1 MAVQPSPQPTV
12 LVIEDNDDARM
23 ALVAL
28 LELDGYLVQP
38 APDGTAGIEVIRA
51 KNPDAVL
58 IDIGL
63 PGMDGYEVAKRIRTM
78 PGRQPFL
85 VALTGYGEAEDR
97 RRALDAGFDAH
108 LVKPVDPA
116 ELSALLIRE
125 IPGRG
130 SRG

>member
-38 APDGTAGIEVIRA
+38 APDGTVGIEVIRA

-63 PGMDGYEVAKRIRTM
+63 PGMDGYEVAERLR
-78 PGRQPFL
+78 RQAGPSKIVL
-85 VALTGYGEAEDR
+85 VALTGYGQEEDR
-97 RRALDAGFDAH
+97 RRSQQAGFDHH
-108 LVKPVDPA
+108 LIKPVNLA
-116 ELSALLIRE
+116 ELQTLIAASAAE
-125 IPGRG
+125 P
-130 SRG
+130 